1 MAESKNKNQI
11 GFEGTIID
19 ETKNTITIK
28 TNQSNDDQFKKKLIK
43 NQITIIIKNSNKKIE
58 MKKLIMRPEDR
69 IKKA

>member
-1 MAESKNKNQI
+1 
-11 GFEGTIID
+11 
-19 ETKNTITIK
+19 TIK